1 MKFLKELISWI
12 ESLFKRSSTIAAP
25 ASNHI
30 EGSVSSLLDDTYTIL
45 ITIHTPLI
53 KEKTMTPISKT
64 ARIDQIVTLAAAS
77 FSDVDGNAVSVA
89 NPIVWT
95 IDNPALATLT
105 PSPDGTTV
113 VVTPL
118 GPLGVANVTSTVNSN
133 TDTAT
138 PAVTV
143 IGAAEITFVAG
154 LAVSV
159 VLTATVTDTTIDQAA
174 TAPAAAVAPVAA
186 AAPAAAP
193 VAVDPTVVAA
203 ATPAVD
209 PTAAAA
215 TPAAVA
221 VDATVAPVAAAVA
234 TPAA

>member
-174 TAPAAAVAPVAA
+174 TAPAVAA